1 MLIAAALPAVAAKA
15 EHMGGTVSEV
25 APGDAGALE
34 VADQRY
40 LVFFA
45 GKKQWRVSY
54 EQIRLLEY
62 GQKVDRR
69 LLLGALIS
77 PMFLLSKARRH
88 FLTVGFRDERGQ
100 DQAIVFRV
108 AKDDI
113 RALLVS
119 LEMRTGRRVEFQD
132 EEARKAGKG

>member
-1 MLIAAALPAVAAKA
+1 M
-15 EHMGGTVSEV
+15 SEV

-54 EQIRLLEY
+54 EQIRLIEY